1 MDIRDEMAA
10 SKRKLKID
18 SSSTQVDDADDK
30 VLKKKRPVKPKVAPV
45 KRKRVVKPKA
55 VGKRKRLDEYVASK
69 EAEDEE
75 VFSTWMAFRGINVDL
90 GLSRGGRRPSVMQFL
105 RDLSSD
111 DIEDLTMALSFI
123 CVICFVNHFCQPP
136 WETQILSVLLEITP
150 DLATR
155 AIGTP
160 FSSSKGTMWC
170 LFYLKPSGWCKRML
184 IQDFVS
190 EDPNINQ
197 GFLKL
202 VGSLDFD
209 VAKGKEHSG
218 FFSIFPLAYQASNGL
233 NVFSRIHLNMGGFL
247 PRVGP
252 CSFFLRERT
261 AKLHNDILM
270 V

>member
-10 SKRKLKID
+10 SKRKLNID

-55 VGKRKRLDEYVASK
+55 VGKNKRLDEYVASK

-111 DIEDLTMALSFI
+111 GVEDLTTEHHLAPRREQCGATSI
-123 CVICFVNHFCQPP
+123 RNHPVGAKQ
-136 WETQILSVLLEITP
+136 
-150 DLATR
+150 
-155 AIGTP
+155 
-160 FSSSKGTMWC
+160 
-170 LFYLKPSGWCKRML
+170 ML

-270 V
+270 VQQHQGGCLFEAWTRFKDLLQKVPHHGIDLWLQL

>member
-1 MDIRDEMAA
+1 
-10 SKRKLKID
+10 
-18 SSSTQVDDADDK
+18 
-30 VLKKKRPVKPKVAPV
+30 
-45 KRKRVVKPKA
+45 
-55 VGKRKRLDEYVASK
+55 
-69 EAEDEE
+69 
-75 VFSTWMAFRGINVDL
+75 
-90 GLSRGGRRPSVMQFL
+90 
-105 RDLSSD
+105 
-111 DIEDLTMALSFI
+111 
-123 CVICFVNHFCQPP
+123 
-136 WETQILSVLLEITP
+136 
-150 DLATR
+150 
-155 AIGTP
+155 
-160 FSSSKGTMWC
+160 MWC
-170 LFYLKPSGWCKRML
+170 LFYPKPSGWCKRML

-270 V
+270 VQQHQGECLSEAWTRFKDLLPKVPHHGIDLWLQLQIFYDHVNPTTRRSIDQSADGKLRDRNAEES

>member
-1 MDIRDEMAA
+1 MMQTGRGDGVTSI
-10 SKRKLKID
+10 KR
-18 SSSTQVDDADDK
+18 
-30 VLKKKRPVKPKVAPV
+30 
-45 KRKRVVKPKA
+45 
-55 VGKRKRLDEYVASK
+55 
-69 EAEDEE
+69 
-75 VFSTWMAFRGINVDL
+75 FR
-90 GLSRGGRRPSVMQFL
+90 

-111 DIEDLTMALSFI
+111 GVEDLTTVSR
-123 CVICFVNHFCQPP
+123 H
-136 WETQILSVLLEITP
+136 
-150 DLATR
+150 LATW
-155 AIGTP
+155 AIGTIL
-160 FSSSKGTMWC
+160 SSPKGTMWY
-170 LFYLKPSGWCKRML
+170 LFYPKPSGWCKRML

-270 V
+270 VQQHQGECLFEAWTRFKDLLQKVPHHGIDLWLQL